1 MDDNTLHLV
10 FKLLKRR
17 YRSTETNEK
26 LRRLDYFA
34 HPFEKDNDIR
44 LKDDLDLPSSVSVE
58 SLAVQFSAMDEDETK
73 KEQHAVKREEKSPE
87 KKKKSSTLT
96 EDIYDPFNVDN
107 SIQF

>member
-1 MDDNTLHLV
+1 MDDNTLHLI

-34 HPFEKDNDIR
+34 HPFEKDNDIK
-44 LKDDLDLPSSVSVE
+44 LKDDIDLPMSVSLE
-58 SLAVQFSAMDEDETK
+58 SLSTQFTAVNDEDK
-73 KEQHAVKREEKSPE
+73 KEQHATEREDKTPN
-87 KKKKSSTLT
+87 KKKRSTNIT
-96 EDIYDPFNVDN
+96 EDVYDPFNVDS